1 MTLVTSPWFRS
12 GNRLNARLI
21 DKYFIYIAPA
31 PVLTR
36 LEGLNDG
43 MFALAKVFG
52 GMFVLRGIAAPNMAT
67 AEALPQMN
75 PGIAH
80 LQTFLATGASGLD
93 RPDFSQVRTT
103 CLCSCHQI
111 DLRN

>member
-1 MTLVTSPWFRS
+1 MTLVTCPWFRS

-52 GMFVLRGIAAPNMAT
+52 GMFVLRGIAAPNVAA
-67 AEALPQMN
+67 AEAFPQMD

-80 LQTFLATGASGLD
+80 LQALLAAAATRFDL
-93 RPDFSQVRTT
+93 PHFSQVRTRR
-103 CLCSCHQI
+103 LSQ
-111 DLRN
+111 